1 MKKTQ
6 NIKPKRNIHL
16 TWTVNMIQKNFL
28 TKSQSQSLCILRNIV
43 EMVLMIVKNEIR
55 KWLTQAFHNIKF

>member
-28 TKSQSQSLCILRNIV
+28 TKCQSQSLCILRNIV

-55 KWLTQAFHNIKF
+55 KWFTQAFHNIKF